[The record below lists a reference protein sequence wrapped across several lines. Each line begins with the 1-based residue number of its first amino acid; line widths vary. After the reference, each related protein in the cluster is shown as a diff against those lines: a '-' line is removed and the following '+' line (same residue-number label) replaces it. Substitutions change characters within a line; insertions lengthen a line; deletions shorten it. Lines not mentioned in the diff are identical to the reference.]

1 MKKLA
6 IITGANKGLGLSVA
20 KQLVLNDYKVVLAC
34 RDKIKGQ
41 QAEKFLGDNAIFM
54 ELDLS
59 NPKSI
64 ENFSNEISK
73 SYSGVDIL
81 YNNAGLIYQDFNLTA
96 EGFESM
102 IAVNYFGTY
111 RLTLKLLENLVEN
124 RGRMIQV
131 SSLSMYLARKMQ
143 LKNLHT
149 KESFTPSSRY
159 NLTNLYRS
167 MFAYELEKRIDGK
180 ASVAIA
186 HPGITKSRQSR
197 PYEVKSIRK
206 SAFTYISTNIATG
219 TAPVLKA
226 IKTKNISAQ
235 KTFAPKYFGIYGK
248 PGTMRLNRLVYNE
261 DLRKKLWDFTAEEL
275 NLDLKFRK

>member
-6 IITGANKGLGLSVA
+6 IVTGANKGLGLSVA
-20 KQLVLNDYKVVLAC
+20 QQLVHDNYKVILAC
-34 RDKIKGQ
+34 RDKTKGK
-41 QAEKFLGDNAIFM
+41 QAEKFLGENTTFI

-64 ENFSNEISK
+64 DGFSNEISRT
-73 SYSGVDIL
+73 YSGVDVL
-81 YNNAGLIYQDFNLTA
+81 YNNAGLIYQDFNLTE

-111 RLTLKLLENLVEN
+111 RLTLKLLDNLYENK
-124 RGRMIQV
+124 GRMVQV
-131 SSLSMYLARKMQ
+131 SSLSMYLARKLQ
-143 LKNLHT
+143 LKNLHR
-149 KESFTPSSRY
+149 EEGFTPSSRY

-167 MFAYELEKRIDGK
+167 MFAHELEKRINK
-180 ASVAIA
+180 KVSITIA

-197 PYEVKSIRK
+197 PYEVTNIKK

-219 TAPVLKA
+219 TEPVLKA
-226 IKTKNISAQ
+226 IQTKDISAQ

-248 PGTMRLNRLVYNE
+248 PGTMRLNRLAYND
-261 DLRKKLWDFTAEEL
+261 DLRKQLWDHTAEEL
-275 NLDLKFRK
+275 KLDL